1 MTEVRVL
8 IVDDHPTFRAGLR
21 AILDGHH
28 GIAVV
33 DEATDGE
40 AALAAAARCAPDVV
54 LMDLAM
60 PGLDGVAATRRIT
73 GGQRPARVLV
83 VTMNDT
89 DEALHAVLRAGAR
102 GYVLKDASPEEIRS
116 AVLAVAE
123 GRAVFGA
130 GVTERLLRWFA
141 GPGPAH
147 ALPYPHLTLREREVL
162 HLVADGLDN
171 AAVAARLQLSAK
183 TVRNYVSVLLDKL
196 GAPSRAAA
204 VAKARKAG
212 FGSPARSD
220 RDSCP

>member
-60 PGLDGVAATRRIT
+60 PGLDGVAATRRLT
-73 GGQRPARVLV
+73 GGQHRARVLV

-130 GVTERLLRWFA
+130 GVAERLLRAFT
-141 GPGPAH
+141 GQGPAQ
-147 ALPYPHLTLREREVL
+147 ALPYPELTPREREVL
-162 HLVADGLDN
+162 HLVADGLEN
-171 AAVAARLQLSAK
+171 AVIAARLHLSGK
-183 TVRNYVSVLLDKL
+183 TVRNYVSVLLDKI
-196 GAPSRAAA
+196 GASSRAAM
-204 VAKARKAG
+204 VAKAREAG
-212 FGSPARSD
+212 FGSPARAD
-220 RDSCP
+220 RYSCP